1 MNRIPAI
8 ITISNEII
16 VATFRPPVNDNSVI
30 LFPQNHS
37 PMASK
42 FILIVYPETHKTKMA
57 VYRNIEPVFMKNI
70 SHSEEDLSAF
80 KSILDQKEY
89 RMNMIK
95 EELIKNNL
103 PLDTIEVIM
112 GRSGMV
118 KPVSEGVYHIN
129 EAMVSDLKKNIIGA
143 HVTNLGGLIAYD
155 LAESIG
161 RRAYIA
167 NPVVID
173 ELSDE
178 ARFTG
183 HPLFENKSVFHA
195 LNHKYVAFKYSKAVN
210 KKYRDLNLI
219 VCHIGRGGVSIG
231 AHEKGKVVDVNQAFD
246 GSGPFGVTR
255 TGTLPTGQLVKFCFS
270 GKYTEEQ
277 VMNMVTENGGYKAY
291 LGTSNINEINQM
303 IAEGDETAKMV
314 SNALSYQVSKEIASH
329 VATLKGNVDAIIL
342 TGIIFDSSRFLENV
356 KMRIGSI
363 APIALYPSVND
374 VEALAMFGYKISK
387 AEIEVKE
394 YI

>member
-1 MNRIPAI
+1 MTP
-8 ITISNEII
+8 
-16 VATFRPPVNDNSVI
+16 
-30 LFPQNHS
+30 
-37 PMASK
+37 K
-42 FILIVYPETHKTKMA
+42 YILIVYPEVHKTKVA

-70 SHSEEDLSAF
+70 SHSEEDLAGF
-80 KSILDQKEY
+80 DTILAQKDY
-89 RMNMIK
+89 RMNLIK
-95 EELIKNNL
+95 EELEKNDL
-103 PLDTIEVIM
+103 PLKSIEVIM

-129 EAMVSDLKKNIIGA
+129 EIMVNDLEKNIIGA
-143 HVTNLGGLIAYD
+143 HVTNLGGLIAYQ
-155 LAESIG
+155 LANEIG
-161 RRAYIA
+161 KNAYIA

-173 ELSDE
+173 ELIEE

-183 HPLFENKSVFHA
+183 HPKFENKSVFHA

-210 KKYRDLNLI
+210 KKYNELNLI

-231 AHEKGKVVDVNQAFD
+231 AHEKGRVIDVNQAFD

-255 TGTLPTGQLVKFCFS
+255 TGTLPTGQLVHLCFS
-270 GKYTEEQ
+270 GEYSKEQ
-277 VMNMVTENGGYKAY
+277 IMEMITENGGYKAY

-303 IAEGDETAKMV
+303 IAEGDETAKKV

-329 VATLKGNVDAIIL
+329 VATLKGKVDAIIL

-356 KMRIGSI
+356 KLRIGGI

>member
-1 MNRIPAI
+1 MTP
-8 ITISNEII
+8 
-16 VATFRPPVNDNSVI
+16 
-30 LFPQNHS
+30 
-37 PMASK
+37 K
-42 FILIVYPETHKTKMA
+42 YILIVYPEVHKTKMA

-70 SHSEEDLSAF
+70 SHSEADLAQF
-80 KSILDQKEY
+80 KTIMDQKEF
-89 RMNMIK
+89 RMGLIK
-95 EELIKNNL
+95 EELKKNEL
-103 PLDTIEVIM
+103 PLNSIELVM

-129 EAMVSDLKKNIIGA
+129 QAMVKDLENNIIGG
-143 HVTNLGGLIAYD
+143 HVTNLGGLMAYD
-155 LAESIG
+155 LANEIG
-161 RRAYIA
+161 KQAYIA

-173 ELSDE
+173 ELIEE

-183 HPLFENKSVFHA
+183 HPKFENRSVFHA

-210 KKYRDLNLI
+210 RKYRDLNLI

-231 AHEKGKVVDVNQAFD
+231 AHEKGRVVDVNQAFD

-255 TGTLPTGQLVKFCFS
+255 TGTLPMGPLVRMCFS
-270 GKYTEEQ
+270 GEYTQ
-277 VMNMVTENGGYKAY
+277 DQIMDMITENGGYKAY
-291 LGTSNINEINQM
+291 LGTGNINEINQM
-303 IAEGDETAKMV
+303 IAEGDETARKV

-329 VATLKGNVDAIIL
+329 VATLKGKVDAIIL

-356 KMRIGSI
+356 KLRIGSI

>member
-1 MNRIPAI
+1 MAFN
-8 ITISNEII
+8 N
-16 VATFRPPVNDNSVI
+16 I
-30 LFPQNHS
+30 LV
-37 PMASK
+37 
-42 FILIVYPETHKTKMA
+42 VYPEVHKTKMA
-57 VYRNIEPVFMKNI
+57 VYRNIEPVFMKSI
-70 SHSEEDLSAF
+70 SHPKEELAVF
-80 KSILDQKEY
+80 KTVLDQKEY
-89 RMNMIK
+89 RMKLIK
-95 EELIKNNL
+95 EELEKNNI
-103 PLDTIEVIM
+103 PLKSMEVIM

-118 KPVSEGVYHIN
+118 KPVSEGAYHVN
-129 EAMVSDLKKNIIGA
+129 EVMVKDLQRNIIGQ
-143 HVTNLGGLIAYD
+143 HVTNLGGLIAFD
-155 LAESIG
+155 LASQIG
-161 RRAYIA
+161 KRAYIA

-210 KKYRDLNLI
+210 KKYNELNLI
-219 VCHIGRGGVSIG
+219 VCHIGRGGVSVG
-231 AHEKGKVVDVNQAFD
+231 AHEKGRVVDVNQAFD
-246 GSGPFGVTR
+246 GGGPFGVTR
-255 TGTLPTGQLVKFCFS
+255 TGTLPMGQLVEFCFS
-270 GKYTEEQ
+270 GKYTQAE
-277 VMNMVTENGGYKAY
+277 VIDLLTENGGYKAY

-303 IAEGDETAKMV
+303 IAEGNETAKMV
-314 SNALSYQVSKEIASH
+314 SFALAYQISKEIASH
-329 VATLKGNVDAIIL
+329 VATLKGKVDAIIL

>member
-1 MNRIPAI
+1 
-8 ITISNEII
+8 
-16 VATFRPPVNDNSVI
+16 
-30 LFPQNHS
+30 
-37 PMASK
+37 MASK
-42 FILIVYPETHKTKMA
+42 HILIVYPEVHKTKLA
-57 VYRNIEPVFMKNI
+57 VYRNIEPIFMKNI
-70 SHSEEDLSAF
+70 SHSIEDLSAF
-80 KSILDQKEY
+80 ETILDQKEF
-89 RMNMIK
+89 RMNLIK
-95 EELIKNNL
+95 EELDKNNI
-103 PLDTIEVIM
+103 PAGSIEVIM

-118 KPVSEGVYHIN
+118 KPVSEGVYHVN
-129 EAMVSDLKKNIIGA
+129 EIMVRDLKKNIIGE
-143 HVTNLGGLIAYD
+143 HVTNLGGLIAFD
-155 LAESIG
+155 LANEIG
-161 RRAYIA
+161 IKAYIA

-183 HPLFENKSVFHA
+183 HPLFENRSVFHA

-231 AHEKGKVVDVNQAFD
+231 AHEKGRVIDVNQAFD
-246 GSGPFGVTR
+246 GGGPFGVTR
-255 TGTLPTGQLVKFCFS
+255 TGSLPTGQLVRLCFS
-270 GKYTEEQ
+270 GKYTQEEI
-277 VMNMVTENGGYKAY
+277 MNMITENGGYKAY
-291 LGTSNINEINQM
+291 LGTGNINEINQM

-329 VATLKGNVDAIIL
+329 LATLKGNVDAIIL

>member
-1 MNRIPAI
+1 
-8 ITISNEII
+8 
-16 VATFRPPVNDNSVI
+16 
-30 LFPQNHS
+30 
-37 PMASK
+37 MAANY
-42 FILIVYPETHKTKMA
+42 ILIVYPESHRTKVA

-70 SHSEEDLSAF
+70 RHSKEDLAAF
-80 KSILDQKEY
+80 KTILDQKDY
-89 RMNMIK
+89 RMN
-95 EELIKNNL
+95 LIKAELEKNDL
-103 PLDTIEVIM
+103 PLKSMDLIM

-118 KPVSEGVYHIN
+118 KPVSAGAYHIN
-129 EAMVSDLKKNIIGA
+129 EAMVRDLTDNIIA
-143 HVTNLGGLIAYD
+143 KHVTNLGGLIAYA
-155 LAESIG
+155 LANEIG
-161 RRAYIA
+161 RRAFIA

-183 HPLFENKSVFHA
+183 HPKFENKSVFHA

-210 KKYRDLNLI
+210 KKYNELNLI

-231 AHEKGKVVDVNQAFD
+231 AHEKGRVVDVNQAFD
-246 GSGPFGVTR
+246 GGGPFGVTR
-255 TGTLPTGQLVKFCFS
+255 SGTLPMGQLVDLCFS
-270 GKYTEEQ
+270 GEHTQAEIKSMITD
-277 VMNMVTENGGYKAY
+277 TGGYKAY
-291 LGTSNINEINQM
+291 LGTGNINEINQM
-303 IAEGDETAKMV
+303 IAEGNETAKMV
-314 SNALSYQVSKEIASH
+314 SYALSYQISKEIASH
-329 VATLKGNVDAIIL
+329 VATLKGKVDAIIL

-387 AEIEVKE
+387 SEIEVKE